1 MSKEDDLNNSI
12 IILVY
17 IDIYKHTQRLCMY
30 IYGACEIYIY
40 IYSVWWDKTMLKIMM
55 IAVKNLKNHIKTYST
70 CLTLK

>member
-40 IYSVWWDKTMLKIMM
+40 I
-55 IAVKNLKNHIKTYST
+55 
-70 CLTLK
+70 